1 MSTSAMI
8 ASTSTCG
15 RRMSSLSMM
24 VITAC
29 MMRGGAVMTS
39 ALLAGSAHTMALRSA
54 TACAEVPPPV
64 IGPWMPAA
72 PATAC
77 TMPVICSL
85 SLGAIFSASA

>member
-1 MSTSAMI
+1 MS
-8 ASTSTCG
+8 
-15 RRMSSLSMM
+15 
-24 VITAC
+24 ITMR

-39 ALLAGSAHTMALRSA
+39 ALFCGSAQTMALRSA

-64 IGPWMPAA
+64 IGPCTPAA
-72 PATAC
+72 PATAW